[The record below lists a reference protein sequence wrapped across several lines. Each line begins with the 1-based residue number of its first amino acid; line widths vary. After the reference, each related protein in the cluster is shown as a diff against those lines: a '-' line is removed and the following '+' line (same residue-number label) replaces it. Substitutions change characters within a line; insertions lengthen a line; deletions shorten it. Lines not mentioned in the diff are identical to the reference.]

1 MQLDMPT
8 LMLAG
13 SFVAAVSS
21 LFLIFAWMQTERA
34 GGVLWWAAA
43 NLLLAVSIPLIA
55 GRSLVPGAPS
65 LVFGITLLNLSP
77 ALIWAAARSVNRHR
91 VDISMVVGGAVLWF
105 AAYAVPAIAASP
117 DAQVTLNF
125 AIAAIYLYAAAYEF
139 WKGRADQ
146 LTARAPLVVLLFLHA
161 TFSAVAMLHGVSG
174 GLAPNGTVLLNGWLG
189 FVHFETLAFI
199 VGTSIFTVAMARERN
214 EVMHRV
220 AAATDDLTKLASRR
234 MLYETGEAMLARSLQ
249 DDTSLAVILF
259 DVDGFKGIN
268 DSFGH
273 GPGDEILRIFGV
285 AALKTLRAS
294 DVIGRLGGDEFAA
307 VLPGASVG
315 AAYVAAERIRSTFTT
330 MTRRIGSGEI
340 GATLSV
346 GIAQAH
352 PSSTFDSI
360 ITSADQALYR
370 AKVDGRDRIEV
381 AEYDEA
387 NAFPAPAPAPVP
399 AQALARAPLSPM
411 PGSPPMPVTRRVA

>member
-21 LFLIFAWMQTERA
+21 LCNDFEGFETERA
-34 GGVLWWAAA
+34 GAVLWWAAA
-43 NLLLAVSIPLIA
+43 NLLLAISIPLIA
-55 GRSLVPGAPS
+55 SHDAMPGAPA
-65 LVFGITLLNLSP
+65 LIFGITLLNLSP
-77 ALIWAAARSVNRHR
+77 AFIWAAARSVNRHP
-91 VDISMVVGGAVLWF
+91 VDISMVVGGATLWF
-105 AAYAVPAIAASP
+105 AAYAVPAVAASP
-117 DAQVTLNF
+117 DTQVTLNF
-125 AIAAIYLYAAAYEF
+125 AVAAIYLYAAAYEF
-139 WKGRADQ
+139 WKGRGDQ
-146 LTARAPLVVLLFLHA
+146 LTARAPLVLLLFLHA
-161 TFSAVAMLHGVSG
+161 TFFAAAMVHGLAG
-174 GLAPNGTVLLNGWLG
+174 GLAPNGTVLLQGWLG

-234 MLYETGEAMLARSLQ
+234 MLYETGETMLARSLQ
-249 DDTSLAVILF
+249 EDTSLAVILF

-273 GPGDEILRIFGV
+273 GPGDEILRVFGA

-294 DVIGRLGGDEFAA
+294 DIVGRLGGDEFVA

-330 MTRRIGSGEI
+330 MTRRIGAGEI

-352 PSSTFDSI
+352 PASTFDSI
-360 ITSADQALYR
+360 ISSADQALYR

-381 AEYDEA
+381 AEYDENRTFA
-387 NAFPAPAPAPVP
+387 SSAARAASAQARAAASLSPAAPPVP
-399 AQALARAPLSPM
+399 VA
-411 PGSPPMPVTRRVA
+411 RRVA